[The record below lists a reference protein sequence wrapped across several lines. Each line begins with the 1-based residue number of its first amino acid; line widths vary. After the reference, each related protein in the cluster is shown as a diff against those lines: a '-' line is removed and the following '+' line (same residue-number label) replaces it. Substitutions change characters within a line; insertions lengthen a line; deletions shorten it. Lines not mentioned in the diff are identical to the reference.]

1 MDFALTEEHRQVQA
15 LARRFAR
22 EVIAPAA
29 AECDRTARFPH
40 AIVEEA
46 RALGLVNLLRFPRP
60 AAAPGPRRWSWWSW
74 RKSWPGR
81 ARASPRPSS

>member
-1 MDFALTEEHRQVQA
+1 MDFALTEEQRQEQA

-46 RALGLVNLLRFPRP
+46 RTLGLVNLLLP
-60 AAAPGPRRWSWWSW
+60 APCGGTGATPVELWSW

>member
-1 MDFALTEEHRQVQA
+1 MDFALTEEQRHIQA

-40 AIVEEA
+40 AIVEQA
-46 RALGLVNLLRFPRP
+46 RALGLVNLLLPVAYGGTGATP
-60 AAAPGPRRWSWWSW
+60 MALVVVAEEL
-74 RKSWPGR
+74 
-81 ARASPRPSS
+81 